1 MRKGNKRVWA
11 AFMAA
16 AMVTTALAGCGQTA
30 ELTKST
36 ADSSAAPSTEAA
48 AADAEALKTIR
59 ILGIDNSAT
68 DDSGNTVYLSDWVNG
83 DSKMW
88 ERLTSDLAEY
98 GVALELD
105 LIPSDQ
111 YETVVQTQIA
121 AGLDCDMVN
130 ITSVD
135 AKTRMN
141 LVKQGKL
148 AAVNEIWNQY
158 SDGTAKEYY
167 TNGGGSEVARLNV
180 LEDGNQYWLSA
191 CTVGDYNGEAWGG
204 FTGAMIRQDWLTKL
218 GLEMPET
225 TQELYQALA
234 EFQKQDANGNGQA
247 DEVVSVD
254 LNKFGNGIAQMFGL
268 GTDPYFID
276 YETGKA
282 ISPWYQE
289 GIQDYIAYMNRLC
302 EEGLLDT
309 SGQGTE
315 KKAENKI
322 SLINSWWISTWDEPG
337 VIVGEGEAAPYFV
350 GVLCDAEDGTTPL
363 VNRQNAIQKGSYE
376 YAVTSN
382 ADPEAIGRLLDYLA
396 GDEYSTLSEFGIE
409 GYTYEVVDG
418 VKKKLPT
425 NEISEVQIMS
435 KLPALWVND
444 SILPR
449 VEVTDRAQELITCE
463 EAGYSMGYPE
473 TGFVEKAAV
482 IRDVYE
488 HPENYK
494 FAIMS
499 TEGNLAVATEEETQ
513 RIADLKADFDTYYE
527 ELLTKLILGQAALD
541 DWDTYLSELKALGLD
556 ELIEITQARYD
567 RAHQ

>member
-1 MRKGNKRVWA
+1 MRKGNKRMWA

-16 AMVTTALAGCGQTA
+16 AMAMTGLAGCGQA
-30 ELTKST
+30 
-36 ADSSAAPSTEAA
+36 ADQTGSVTESAVQTAA
-48 AADAEALKTIR
+48 AADGTELKTIR
-59 ILGIDNSAT
+59 ILGIDNSGT
-68 DDSGNTVYLSDWVNG
+68 DDSGNTVYLSDWLNG
-83 DSKMW
+83 DSRMW

-148 AAVNEIWNQY
+148 VAVNEIWEQY
-158 SDGTAKEYY
+158 SDEATKAYY
-167 TNGGGSEVARLNV
+167 TSGGGSEVARLNI

-191 CTVGDYNGEAWGG
+191 CTIGDYNGEAWGG
-204 FTGAMIRQDWLTKL
+204 FTGPMIRQDWLNKL
-218 GLEMPET
+218 GLDMPKT
-225 TQELYQALA
+225 TEELFNVLS

-247 DEVVSVD
+247 DEVVTVD
-254 LNKFGNGIAQMFGL
+254 LETFGNGMALMFGL
-268 GTDPYFID
+268 GTDSYIVD

-282 ISPWYQE
+282 TSPWYQE
-289 GIQDYIAYMNRLC
+289 GIKDYVTYMNRLC
-302 EEGLLDT
+302 EAGLLDT
-309 SGQGTE
+309 SGQGSE
-315 KKAENKI
+315 KKAENKV
-322 SLINSWWISTWDEPG
+322 SLINGWWISTWDEPG

-350 GVLCDAEDGTTPL
+350 GLLCDPGNGITPL
-363 VNRQNAIQKGSYE
+363 VDRQNAIQKGNYE
-376 YAVTSN
+376 FAVTSN

-396 GDEYSTLSEFGIE
+396 SDAYSTLSEFGIE

-444 SILPR
+444 GILPR

-463 EAGYSMGYPE
+463 EAGYTMGYPE
-473 TGFVEKAAV
+473 TGFKEKVQV

-494 FAIMS
+494 FAIMN
-499 TEGNLAVATEEETQ
+499 TEGNLAIATEEETE
-513 RIADLKADFDTYYE
+513 RIADLKADFDTYSK
-527 ELLTKLILGQAALD
+527 ELLTRLILGQASLD
-541 DWDTYLSELKALGLD
+541 DWDTYMAELKELGLD
-556 ELIEITQARYD
+556 ELIEITQARYN